1 VPAQGLSATE
11 SKPKEPNRTSPLNDH
26 PVGGR
31 AVAGEFCGWVAVH
44 RARSCLAN
52 LLAGSFDMM
61 SDALDVQSVSSEA
74 GEALGN
80 QA

>member
-1 VPAQGLSATE
+1 
-11 SKPKEPNRTSPLNDH
+11 
-26 PVGGR
+26 
-31 AVAGEFCGWVAVH
+31 
-44 RARSCLAN
+44 
-52 LLAGSFDMM
+52 LLAGSFDIM